1 MFAFAKKGSIVLMG
15 VLLFSLWI
23 AGCSSQPKLRTQ
35 VSELDDPSHHVLRG
49 QDMIKKNRW
58 NEARREFRLALE
70 IHPEYS
76 PALAGQAL
84 VTAHETTLAGKS
96 PEEIKTSTEKA
107 MALLEKSFDHKKN
120 DREEANAHLMAIRI
134 LSILKEKADE
144 DWLDE
149 AEDHF
154 EEAVEI
160 YEDEDNL
167 KLSNLRAG
175 PHFYM
180 AQAYQE
186 ASDFRKAITQYS
198 QVLAFNLGFTREA
211 DEAIEQLQKD
221 LRVETGTRLGKRISK
236 SASITRGDI
245 AALLVEELLLPR
257 FYRRDGDKTNYDTA
271 FKTPTKQ
278 FISQQ
283 KREIPVATDI
293 DEHPLRSNIEQVLA
307 LGVRGLE
314 ASPQHLFYPNK
325 TILRSEY
332 AIMLEDVLIHVTKDH
347 TLSTRFI
354 GDTTPWPDVN
364 PTVYYYNAA
373 RTLVS
378 RNIMT
383 VLDKTKAEF
392 GPQRPIR
399 GADAL
404 LGIRLLKNEME
415 SYIRKPES

>member
-1 MFAFAKKGSIVLMG
+1 MFAFVKKWSIVSAGL
-15 VLLFSLWI
+15 LLFSLWV
-23 AGCSSQPKLRTQ
+23 AGCSSQPKPRAK

-49 QDMIKKNRW
+49 QDMIKKDRW
-58 NEARREFRLALE
+58 NDARREFRLALE
-70 IHPEYS
+70 MKPDYS

-96 PEEIKTSTEKA
+96 KEEIEKA
-107 MALLEKSFDHKKN
+107 ADKAMELLNDSFDKKQS
-120 DREEANAHLMAIRI
+120 DREEANAHVMAIRI
-134 LSILKEKADE
+134 LTILKEKEDE

-149 AEDHF
+149 AEDHY
-154 EEAVEI
+154 EDAVEL
-160 YEDEDNL
+160 YEDEDNS

-180 AQAYQE
+180 AKAYQE
-186 ASDFRKAITQYS
+186 ASEFRKAITRFS
-198 QVLAFNLGFTREA
+198 TVLELNLGFTREA
-211 DEAIEQLQKD
+211 DEAIEQLQKS

-236 SASITRGDI
+236 SLSITRGDM

-257 FYRRDGDKTNYDTA
+257 LYSRDGNKASYDTN
-271 FKTPTKQ
+271 FKPPTKE

-293 DEHPLRSNIEQVLA
+293 DEHPLRSDIEQVLQ

-332 AIMLEDVLIHVTKDH
+332 AIMLEDVLIQVTKDRA
-347 TLSTRFI
+347 LSTRFI
-354 GDTTPWPDVN
+354 GDSSPWPDVN
-364 PTVYYYNAA
+364 PAVYYYNAA

-383 VLDKTKAEF
+383 VVDKTRGEF
-392 GPQRPIR
+392 GPLLPIQ
-399 GADAL
+399 GTDAL
-404 LGIRLLKNEME
+404 LGIRLLKNELE